1 MFVPSEKQRDSMLKY
16 EERDFAMREK
26 SIAEEREDPGRTLP
40 KVGTVAQRVH
50 CGLTDILPFE
60 AY

>member
-1 MFVPSEKQRDSMLKY
+1 MLKY